1 MKHRPARKTGYQLTN
16 FIAVLLLLFIVFVS
30 VGYFFMIGEPGRDP
44 RQTELH
50 GELERNLLLWEAR
63 RPAAFSYRVVRHC
76 SCTADYRRP
85 YRVDDGDAGPRFAY
99 ASPLDGGPAGVDGA
113 PPEPLRIAD
122 LFKIIEEAID
132 DAESI
137 DVSFDPA
144 FGFPT
149 RVDVER
155 SAAADDELGVEVYDF
170 VVVEYWR

>member
-30 VGYFFMIGEPGRDP
+30 VGYFFMISTPETHPQR
-44 RQTELH
+44 TELRA
-50 GELERNLLLWEAR
+50 ELDRNLELWEAR
-63 RPAAFSYRVVRHC
+63 RPAAFSYRVARQC
-76 SCTADYRRP
+76 FCTADYRRP
-85 YRVDDGDAGPRFAY
+85 YRVADDESGPQFAY

-122 LFKIIEEAID
+122 LFRIIGDGIE

-149 RVDVER
+149 RVELDR
-155 SAAADDELGVEVYDF
+155 SPAVDDELRIEVYDF
-170 VVVEYWR
+170 EVTAYRR